1 MTVHP
6 EWMARIECK
15 FHGDPRLIAGA
26 ATIVAHIARRAGLS
40 EPVASEISAV
50 AIEACNA
57 IFQEED
63 EPANSRAMVQ
73 LSAAEFPD
81 HIEISTQLL
90 SRSSNAG
97 RSQRSSGLPADLA
110 GKLRQELKNAAV
122 DGVDVEI
129 TDGIPHITLVKNCGA
144 ANRRFAV

>member
-1 MTVHP
+1 MTAHP
-6 EWMARIECK
+6 ESMARIECK

-57 IFQEED
+57 ILKEEGEVAD
-63 EPANSRAMVQ
+63 LRAMVQ

-90 SRSSNAG
+90 SQSSNAG
-97 RSQRSSGLPADLA
+97 RSQKSSGLPADLA
-110 GKLRQELKNAAV
+110 EKLRQALNNAAV
-122 DGVDVEI
+122 DGAGVEV
-129 TDGIPHITLVKNCGA
+129 TDGVLHISLVKNCGA